1 MARNFDALKII
12 IAKDYERH
20 VAKFETL
27 EKANEILL
35 LGDSMAAYFPT
46 KAFHLEDK
54 ITNFGIPG
62 DTTIGVLNRVK
73 QTIKLKPNV
82 VVLNIGLN
90 DFVLTEL
97 TQKETLE
104 NILTIRHQI
113 LEGSPNT
120 KIFIVS
126 LTPINQKGFP
136 DQLYLLNRDPNDA
149 RQLNETLR
157 KVIDPQF
164 FINVHPFLTDEEGN
178 LKLEWTR
185 DGIHLNQAGYQIY
198 FEKIQEKLDEQER

>member
-20 VAKFETL
+20 VAKFEIL

-35 LGDSMAAYFPT
+35 LGDSMVAYFPV
-46 KAFHLEDK
+46 KAFQMEDN

-62 DTTIGVLNRVK
+62 DTTIGVLKRVK
-73 QTIKLKPNV
+73 QTIKLKPNIV
-82 VVLNIGLN
+82 ILNIGLN

-97 TQKETLE
+97 TKKETIE

-120 KIFIVS
+120 KVFIVS
-126 LTPINQKGFP
+126 LTPINQKSFP

-149 RQLNETLR
+149 RELNEALR
-157 KVIDPQF
+157 KVIDPHF
-164 FINVHPFLTDEEGN
+164 FIDVYPFLVDAKGN

-185 DGIHLNQAGYQIY
+185 DGIHLNQAGYQVY
-198 FEKIQEKLDEQER
+198 FDKIQEKLDEQER